1 MELEHE
7 GIRYNLENDVFVNGV
22 DIFNFARYLKGRY
35 GNVARCKSR
44 FLDFFY
50 KYVVA
55 YDKPW
60 LTHSLD
66 LLASY
71 VNKFPPFSYEEAFKI
86 EDDSLRALVFGSINV
101 PDMIRQLGSER
112 VNVEGKEVTHRDYN
126 EDGSYTMRTYSIIY
140 ELHKVS
146 GEKLNIEDVY
156 AVKCWCTTT
165 DKEHWLW
172 VEDEYAQKGALEAI
186 ASTMRVYENMIPHIV
201 SIKRQ
206 GDVLLFEMDK
216 EIEPAGNIIPLTAEQ
231 YFGWLVSQS

>member
-1 MELEHE
+1 
-7 GIRYNLENDVFVNGV
+7 
-22 DIFNFARYLKGRY
+22 
-35 GNVARCKSR
+35 
-44 FLDFFY
+44 
-50 KYVVA
+50 
-55 YDKPW
+55 
-60 LTHSLD
+60 
-66 LLASY
+66 
-71 VNKFPPFSYEEAFKI
+71 
-86 EDDSLRALVFGSINV
+86 VFGSINV

-216 EIEPAGNIIPLTAEQ
+216 EVKPAGNIIPLTAEQ